1 MRHLETTDMVARQNQ
16 NSFKLIGQPLTD
28 SLAYCDLSRLRSLSI
43 DRSTPSSGRPQLLS
57 AELPAVVMV
66 NVIVVVVVV
75 RRTFSFGYRLAVR
88 ATTCCMLT
96 VQGKLIFVDPSGLER
111 SKGRMVEWAN
121 GRMATTSKA
130 NK

>member
-57 AELPAVVMV
+57 AELPAVV
-66 NVIVVVVVV
+66 IVVIVVVV

-111 SKGRMVEWAN
+111 SNGRMVEWAN